1 MHEIRITVNAD
12 GTTTTDFT
20 GFVGPTC
27 LAEAEK
33 LQQLLAQRFGITLAQ
48 SNFIPKP
55 ELQAETQEQQHRT
68 SQQQGA

>member
-1 MHEIRITVNAD
+1 MREIRITVNAD

-27 LAEAEK
+27 LAEAET
-33 LQQLLAQRFGITLAQ
+33 LRQLLAQRFGITLAQ
-48 SNFIPKP
+48 TNFIAKP
-55 ELQAETQEQQHRT
+55 ELQAETQEQHRT